1 MNLFDNIIK
10 SSVGNFL
17 GTQSPSVP
25 SFTTPQAPRTMNYT
39 APVTQPVAPKPT
51 MTLFSDEQEMYKKM
65 KADNLPDETAF
76 SMLKKRRMDILGG
89 NDISKEETDILKR
102 MQADNV
108 PVKQAVSMIQQRRKD
123 QFNKKYEEGNL
134 LQKGA
139 YNTLA
144 FAAGNLETLAKYSG
158 NALDF
163 ITGGTM

>member
-1 MNLFDNIIK
+1 MKLFDNIFNQFTGQAQPQV
-10 SSVGNFL
+10 SSF
-17 GTQSPSVP
+17 S
-25 SFTTPQAPRTMNYT
+25 TPQAPRTMNYT
-39 APVTQPVAPKPT
+39 QPSTPTAPVVQKPS
-51 MTLFSDEQEMYKKM
+51 MTLFSDEQKMFQKM
-65 KADNLPDETAF
+65 KEDNLPDETAY

-89 NDISKEETDILKR
+89 NDLGNDEKEILLK

-123 QFNKKYEEGNL
+123 QFNKKYEQGNL

-144 FAAGNLETLAKYSG
+144 FAAGNLETVAKYGG